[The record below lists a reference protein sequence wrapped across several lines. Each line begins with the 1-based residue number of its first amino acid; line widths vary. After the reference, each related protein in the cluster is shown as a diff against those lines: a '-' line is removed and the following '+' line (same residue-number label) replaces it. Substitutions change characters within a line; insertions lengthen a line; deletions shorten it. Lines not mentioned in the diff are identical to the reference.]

1 MHSIML
7 IIQFNHLTV
16 RLLTK
21 FNVNKYY
28 ACIIFTTFELN
39 HFPKNDGQQ

>member
-7 IIQFNHLTV
+7 FILINHLIV
-16 RLLTK
+16 NVLTN

-28 ACIIFTTFELN
+28 ACIIFSIF
-39 HFPKNDGQQ
+39 G